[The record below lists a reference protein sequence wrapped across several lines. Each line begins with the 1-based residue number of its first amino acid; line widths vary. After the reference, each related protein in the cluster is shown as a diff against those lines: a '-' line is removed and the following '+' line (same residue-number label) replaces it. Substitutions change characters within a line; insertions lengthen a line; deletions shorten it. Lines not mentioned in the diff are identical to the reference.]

1 VLSQNA
7 DRVVATDVNPRAIAL
22 GRINAAMNDVT
33 NVDFR
38 MGDWFS
44 PVAGERFDLVL
55 SQPPFVARPDGAVAR
70 TYLYGGTRGDE
81 LALRLLGGVLEH
93 LTPAGRAIILT
104 EFPEIA
110 GWAIEDRVRDATGE
124 EGACVLLLQSTRDI
138 DEDCIAMAIL
148 EHPNLGPGFEDAAIA
163 RRAHMA
169 KLGVSGLKLS
179 FTVVEHAGAAPG
191 WIAAIPIRFRDDR
204 IGLSAEFVDAVS
216 LAHRLAF
223 AVDETLLDAALRV
236 PHGVSFVEDAGAPD
250 GEVTARY
257 RADLLRD
264 DATVN
269 RDAFAL
275 ATAIH
280 DARTVREGVSNLAA
294 ARAMALPGAL
304 DEILPGVRALLRSGL
319 LEAR

>member
-1 VLSQNA
+1 M
-7 DRVVATDVNPRAIAL
+7 AL
-22 GRINAAMNDVT
+22 
-33 NVDFR
+33 
-38 MGDWFS
+38 
-44 PVAGERFDLVL
+44 
-55 SQPPFVARPDGAVAR
+55 
-70 TYLYGGTRGDE
+70 
-81 LALRLLGGVLEH
+81 
-93 LTPAGRAIILT
+93 
-104 EFPEIA
+104 
-110 GWAIEDRVRDATGE
+110 
-124 EGACVLLLQSTRDI
+124 
-138 DEDCIAMAIL
+138 L

-163 RRAHMA
+163 RRVHLA

-191 WIAAIPIRFRDDR
+191 WVAAVPIRFRDDR
-204 IGLSAEFVDAVS
+204 IGLSAEFVDGVS

-223 AVDETLLDAALRV
+223 AMDEALLEASLCV
-236 PHGVSFVEDAGAPD
+236 PPGVSFLEDADAHD

-257 RADLLRD
+257 GPELLRD
-264 DATVN
+264 DVSVN

-280 DARTVREGVSNLAA
+280 DARTVRDGVSNLAA